1 MLCQVGPL
9 KEQEVA
15 KSWTIS
21 PGIGEGKGFKLM
33 SSETFEDP
41 CDSFPTLSFF
51 FEEIYIYIYT
61 LASHCGCFG
70 GERSKVRHPYSGL
83 GDG

>member
-51 FEEIYIYIYT
+51 FEEIYIYIYMYWQVT
-61 LASHCGCFG
+61 VAVLVGRG
-70 GERSKVRHPYSGL
+70 VK
-83 GDG
+83 